1 MLDNIEEVKEEHVEE
16 KELLFLDT
24 EKKIVM
30 IQKEMTGKIK
40 EIIMRKGDMKEGMM
54 KEEMMKEGVRKE
66 EAMKKDNGN
75 KTEVQEDQEDMMKEM
90 IDV

>member
-54 KEEMMKEGVRKE
+54 KEE
-66 EAMKKDNGN
+66 AMKKDNGN